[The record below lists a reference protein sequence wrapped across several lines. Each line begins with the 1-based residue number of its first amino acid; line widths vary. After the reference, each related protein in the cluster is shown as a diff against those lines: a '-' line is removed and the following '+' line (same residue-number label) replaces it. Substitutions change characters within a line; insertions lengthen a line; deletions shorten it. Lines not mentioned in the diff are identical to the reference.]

1 MSTAQQPACR
11 FGDKKRQDQ
20 ELLRCGA
27 ATWRGRL
34 RRDLSG
40 RHPMSTA
47 LLAIAPRISY
57 RALFVV
63 SFAAAYPL
71 WHADFPAVSVE
82 HVDVVPTTPQ
92 STPIPLPES
101 VSVPTV
107 QSVRLPQ
114 ARLGHC
120 RG

>member
-1 MSTAQQPACR
+1 MT
-11 FGDKKRQDQ
+11 
-20 ELLRCGA
+20 
-27 ATWRGRL
+27 
-34 RRDLSG
+34 
-40 RHPMSTA
+40 TA

-63 SFAAAYPL
+63 LFVAAYPL

-92 STPIPLPES
+92 STVIPIPAS
-101 VSVPTV
+101 VPAPTV
-107 QSVRLPQ
+107 QSVPLPQ
-114 ARLGHC
+114 TQLGQC